1 LPIITVSILEKIMPD
16 IHQRITAFN
25 AGLLPNMVQL
35 KYKLMAQ
42 NIFAFYRGTCHLFY
56 EDLAAAKP
64 LPPSPVTWLCGDLH
78 LENFGSYKADNR
90 MVYFDL
96 NDFDEGILAPAAWE
110 LARMV
115 TSIFIAF
122 ENPEMD
128 QEVAAQFL
136 NNYSATLIKGKAL
149 GLDPRIAKGI
159 VCTFLTAVEKR
170 KQKDLLKRRTIA
182 KKNKLALSIDHEKYF
197 ELDKPLKKQLAK
209 HINELIK
216 TYNDD
221 PYDFEVVDG
230 IFRLAGTGS
239 VGVKRYLLL
248 LKSLNTKNKYL
259 LLDMKQARASSL
271 KPYVKIKQP
280 QWGTEADRVIAVKQR
295 MQNVS
300 PALLGSTVFNG
311 DPYILQE
318 MQPTADRINFELIK
332 DRQNDINQVIHDMAM
347 LTASAQLRS
356 SGRQGSA
363 IADEL
368 ITFGQ
373 HTGWHKDILN
383 YAIKYA
389 KQVKLDYQEYVKGYN
404 EGKYKRM

>member
-1 LPIITVSILEKIMPD
+1 MPD
-16 IHQRITAFN
+16 IYQRITAFN
-25 AGLLPNMVQL
+25 APLLPNMVQL

-42 NIFAFYRGTCHLFY
+42 NAFSFYRGTCHLFY
-56 EDLAAAKP
+56 EDLAATKP
-64 LPPSPVTWLCGDLH
+64 LPPSPVAWLCGDLH
-78 LENFGSYKADNR
+78 LENFGSYKADNH

-110 LARMV
+110 LVRMV

-122 ENPEMD
+122 ENLELEK
-128 QEVAAQFL
+128 EVATNVATLFL
-136 NNYSATLIKGKAL
+136 KNYSATLIKGKAL
-149 GLDPRIAKGI
+149 GLDPRIAQGI
-159 VCTFLTAVEKR
+159 VCTFLTTVEKR
-170 KQKDLLKRRTIA
+170 KQKELLKKRTIV
-182 KKNKLALSIDHEKYF
+182 KKKKLALLVDQKHF

-216 TYNDD
+216 TRNDNPYN
-221 PYDFEVVDG
+221 FEVADS

-239 VGVKRYLLL
+239 VGVKRYLFL

-259 LLDMKQARASSL
+259 LLDMKQARAPSL

-280 QWGTEADRVIAVKQR
+280 QWDTQADRMVGVKQR

-300 PALLGSTVFNG
+300 PALLGSTIFNG

-318 MQPTADRINFELIK
+318 MQPTEDRIKFELIK
-332 DRQNDINQVIHDMAM
+332 NSQSDINQVIHDMAM

-368 ITFGQ
+368 MAFGEN
-373 HTGWHKDILN
+373 TGWQKGILD
-383 YAIKYA
+383 YAVKYA
-389 KQVKLDYQEYVKGYN
+389 KQVKVDYQAYMKGYK
-404 EGKYKRM
+404 EGKYNLI